1 MAFQRGLAPDEHAE
15 LAVEMAELVRTTAL
29 AGIVARHPDL
39 DGDEVKAELLVILH
53 DDLGRRASAVA
64 LGA

>member
-1 MAFQRGLAPDEHAE
+1 
-15 LAVEMAELVRTTAL
+15 MAELDRTTAL
-29 AGIVARHPDL
+29 AGIVARHPGL
-39 DGDEVKAELLVILH
+39 DADEVKAELLVILH